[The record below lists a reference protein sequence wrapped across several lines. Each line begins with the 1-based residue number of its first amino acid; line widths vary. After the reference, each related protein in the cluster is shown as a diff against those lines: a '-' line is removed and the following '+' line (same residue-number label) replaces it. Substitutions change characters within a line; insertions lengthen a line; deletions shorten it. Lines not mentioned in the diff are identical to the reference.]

1 MEENNSLSASEARH
15 ISEQNQLTVTQAM
28 KIISDDAGRG
38 QTMSLFLNLHQDTIT
53 YLLKYGYKISK
64 HTDPMGLEAIR
75 VEW

>member
-1 MEENNSLSASEARH
+1 MEGNNSLSASEARH

-28 KIISDDAGRG
+28 EIISADAKRG
-38 QTMSLFLNLHQDTIT
+38 QTMSLFFNLHQDTLT

>member
-1 MEENNSLSASEARH
+1 MEGNNSLSASEARH
-15 ISEQNQLTVTQAM
+15 TSEQNQLTVTQAM
-28 KIISDDAGRG
+28 KIISEDASRG
-38 QTMSLFLNLHQDTIT
+38 QTMSLFLNLHQDTLT

>member
-1 MEENNSLSASEARH
+1 MEGNNSLSASEARH

-28 KIISDDAGRG
+28 GIISADAGRG
-38 QTMSLFLNLHQDTIT
+38 QTMSLFFNLHQDTLT

>member
-1 MEENNSLSASEARH
+1 MEENKNLPASEARR

-28 KIISDDAGRG
+28 KIISEDAGRG
-38 QTMSLFLNLHQDTIT
+38 QTMSLFFNLHQDTIT

>member
-1 MEENNSLSASEARH
+1 M
-15 ISEQNQLTVTQAM
+15 QAVV
-28 KIISDDAGRG
+28 K
-38 QTMSLFLNLHQDTIT
+38 LCHCFFNLHQDTIT